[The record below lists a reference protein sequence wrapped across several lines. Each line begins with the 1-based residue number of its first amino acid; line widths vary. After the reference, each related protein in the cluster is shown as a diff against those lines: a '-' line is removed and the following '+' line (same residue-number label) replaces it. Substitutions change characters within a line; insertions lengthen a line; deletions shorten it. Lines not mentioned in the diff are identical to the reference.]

1 MSDNSAPDLEALNQE
16 TREAW
21 NENAAFWDQKMGEG
35 NSFQR
40 NLIGPASER
49 LLELKPDEW
58 VLEIACGNGV
68 FARRLAQ
75 LGARVVATDFAEK
88 MLERARARPSAYA
101 DRIEY
106 RQIDATDEAQL
117 LALGER
123 RFDAA
128 VCNMGIM
135 DMAAIEPLFSAL
147 SQLLKPGGRF
157 VFSVAHPCFNTT
169 GCKKVVE
176 EEDREGEIVVTRAI
190 HVSRYRTLRPAQ
202 GLAIVGQPK
211 KQYYFD
217 RTLSELFNT
226 CFRAGFVMDALAEPT
241 FPDSVSSN
249 NPISWENF
257 KEIPPVLVVRLRLNA
272 QMRNLP

>member
-1 MSDNSAPDLEALNQE
+1 MSDKQAPDIHLLNQE

-40 NLIGPASER
+40 NLIGPVSER

-88 MLERARARPSAYA
+88 MLEHARARSSAYA

-117 LALGER
+117 RALGKR

-128 VCNMGIM
+128 ACNMGIM
-135 DMAAIEPLFSAL
+135 DMAAIELMFSAL

-157 VFSVAHPCFNTT
+157 VFSVTHPCFNTT

-190 HVSRYRTLRPAQ
+190 QVSRYRGLRPAK

-217 RTLSELFNT
+217 RTLSDLFNT
-226 CFRAGFVMDALAEPT
+226 CFRAGFVMDALEEPS
-241 FPDSVSSN
+241 FSDSVTSN
-249 NPISWENF
+249 DPLSWENF
-257 KEIPPVLVVRLRLNA
+257 KEIPPILVARVRLK
-272 QMRNLP
+272 